1 MTKRDG
7 ICNIRNVGLDM
18 VKLNPA
24 TDKERKFLDLFTVIN
39 DRYADSCKYHCPSD
53 AFMQEL
59 KEQFDAGNG
68 CRWLMLVKRFSFF
81 NSTWYALKCWQ
92 EQNDWGE
99 FVNTLFRYGFGIVK
113 E

>member
-59 KEQFDAGNG
+59 KEQF
-68 CRWLMLVKRFSFF
+68 LMTILMNMIQISFF
-81 NSTWYALKCWQ
+81 NSTWYALKCRQ

-99 FVNTLFRYGFGIVK
+99 FVDILFQYGFGIVK